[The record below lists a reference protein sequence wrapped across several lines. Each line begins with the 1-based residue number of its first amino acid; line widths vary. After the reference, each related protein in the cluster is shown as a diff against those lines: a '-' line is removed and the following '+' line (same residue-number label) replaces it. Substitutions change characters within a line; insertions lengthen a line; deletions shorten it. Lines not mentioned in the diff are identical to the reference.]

1 MFIFETIQLIEQ
13 LEQIILASEKVNG
26 FDLHAIN
33 EIFRTMHTIKGSSAM
48 MIFNNISTVSH
59 SMEDIFYFLRE
70 ENSENIEWP
79 KLFDLVLEVVDYI
92 KDEINKIK
100 NGDDTATS
108 PEKLLEELK
117 NYLFSLKSQN
127 KSTSIEQGK
136 QTEEKTQNYI
146 DPDKITPNHYQYAYK
161 ATIFFDEGCEME
173 NIRAYT
179 IIHNIKDMTDD
190 YYFFPEDIMDND
202 DTCEQIR
209 KEGFTIYLKTDKS
222 YEEMH
227 AFFMKT
233 IFLRDLELKE
243 LENDDEFK
251 RFSKTK
257 EAEGSIVLASDPV
270 KTPKLV
276 DEEKVDNG
284 KDRQVAA
291 TTQSFISVN
300 VTKLDQLMDL
310 VGEMVVA
317 EAMVIQNPDLQ
328 GLELDNFHKAARQ
341 LNKITNVEKLTSNAE
356 EILKF
361 IDEKVSPDYD
371 ILEQTGEQYD
381 QDAHFVKTLSED
393 FATAASQIADSIESI
408 VKSIEQ
414 VAATVEEAN
423 ASSQE
428 ISSNASEST
437 RALEEVAK
445 TAQSQAEMAEKLMH
459 LVEKFRV

>member
-1 MFIFETIQLIEQ
+1 
-13 LEQIILASEKVNG
+13 
-26 FDLHAIN
+26 
-33 EIFRTMHTIKGSSAM
+33 
-48 MIFNNISTVSH
+48 
-59 SMEDIFYFLRE
+59 
-70 ENSENIEWP
+70 
-79 KLFDLVLEVVDYI
+79 
-92 KDEINKIK
+92 
-100 NGDDTATS
+100 
-108 PEKLLEELK
+108 
-117 NYLFSLKSQN
+117 
-127 KSTSIEQGK
+127 
-136 QTEEKTQNYI
+136 
-146 DPDKITPNHYQYAYK
+146 
-161 ATIFFDEGCEME
+161 ME